1 MENFNC
7 FANSAKTDPQSKY
20 YCSAVD
26 FIDRNSAED
35 PILYG
40 EVPFEDVYSSAL
52 HELKYL
58 NREDFQKPEPEF
70 NAKPLTVMCKD
81 KNTQNECWVTGDK
94 LDLEYVKNQD
104 IGHFMGVCKREC
116 NMDYNKI
123 WLANPDTAEYN
134 FSAIYDPMWE
144 KIYGAPFQETS
155 ELNADGG
162 IIDEPGNSINS
173 GNLGNSSPTETPIK
187 PTTPTVEKKAQRVY
201 VNEVIPGVKYMDPA
215 SNEFGGMDAQSW
227 GIIAIIMMVVVFI
240 LLILVGISI
249 FNWRKTKGK
258 LASLRDRTG
267 QK

>member
-7 FANSAKTDPQSKY
+7 FANSAIDDPQSKY
-20 YCSAVD
+20 YCSDADLVK
-26 FIDRNSAED
+26 RNSAED

-40 EVPFEDVYSSAL
+40 EVPFEDIYSSSL

-58 NREDFQKPEPEF
+58 NRQDFQKSEPEF
-70 NAKPLTVMCKD
+70 NAKPLTIMCKD
-81 KNTQNECWVTGDK
+81 QNSLNECWVTGDEADMSY
-94 LDLEYVKNQD
+94 LKNKDVQ
-104 IGHFMGVCKREC
+104 HFSGICKRSC

-134 FSAIYDPMWE
+134 FSAIYDPMWD

-162 IIDEPGNSINS
+162 IIDEPINS
-173 GNLGNSSPTETPIK
+173 GNSNSAEAPITPV
-187 PTTPTVEKKAQRVY
+187 VEKKAQRVY
-201 VNEVIPGVKYMDPA
+201 VNEVIPGVKYMDPT
-215 SNEFGGMDAQSW
+215 SNEFGGMDAESW
-227 GIIAIIMMVVVFI
+227 GIVAIIMMVVAFI
-240 LLILVGISI
+240 LLILVGIAI

-258 LASLRDRTG
+258 LTSLRDRTG